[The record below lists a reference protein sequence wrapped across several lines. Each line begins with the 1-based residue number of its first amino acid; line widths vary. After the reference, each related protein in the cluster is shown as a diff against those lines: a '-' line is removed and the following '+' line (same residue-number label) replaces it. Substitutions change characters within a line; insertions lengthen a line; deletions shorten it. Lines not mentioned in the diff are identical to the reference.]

1 MLISS
6 KKTKEKL
13 KRKGKRLSLA
23 SFFLKEMCREG
34 GRERERV
41 LGREEEK
48 RAHKW
53 CRGNVGA
60 TWNRE

>member
-13 KRKGKRLSLA
+13 KRKRKRLSLA
-23 SFFLKEMCREG
+23 SSFLKEM

-41 LGREEEK
+41 LGKRRREEK